1 VIEISSLDQRTAST
15 RELVPPE
22 GVPLRY
28 RVATVGERLAAFTLD
43 ICVIFLAGALGTVT
57 AFWLSA
63 LWPAVA
69 GLISAVL
76 ITFAFGLECFY
87 FLITEARGRG
97 RTPGKRIVGLQ
108 VVDRHGGELTIE
120 ALIARNLTR
129 LVEVVLP
136 LEVPIFA
143 DQLFPG
149 LPTWAR
155 ILSIVWLIVFAAFP
169 LFNRDRLRVG
179 DLIAGT
185 IVLAIPRPALLLDLV
200 APTRSESRSRIA
212 FTPRQLEVY
221 GVFEL
226 QVLERVLRDRGL
238 ANYRATSRA
247 VCEKIKT
254 KIGWPRDTWDVPV
267 DDFLDDFYAAQRAHL
282 EQRLLFGMRKP
293 TKHDP
298 APKSKR
304 RPRAL

>member
-1 VIEISSLDQRTAST
+1 MIEISPLYQRTAT
-15 RELVPPE
+15 VRELVPPE

-28 RVATVGERLAAFTLD
+28 RVATVGERVAAFTLD
-43 ICVIFLAGALGTVT
+43 ICVILLAGAISTFA
-57 AFWLSA
+57 AFA
-63 LWPAVA
+63 LAALLPPAA
-69 GLISAVL
+69 GLILAAF
-76 ITFAFGLECFY
+76 ITFLFGLECFY
-87 FLITEARGRG
+87 FLVMEARGHG
-97 RTPGKRIVGLQ
+97 RTPGKRILGLR

-129 LVEVVLP
+129 LIEIVLP
-136 LEVPIFA
+136 LQVPLFA

-155 ILSIVWLIVFAAFP
+155 ILSILWLIVFAAFP

-185 IVLAIPRPALLLDLV
+185 IVLAVPRPVLLIDLI
-200 APTRSESRSRIA
+200 APTRREARARFVFA
-212 FTPRQLEVY
+212 QEQLEVY

-226 QVLERVLRDRGL
+226 QVLEQVLRDRGL

-247 VCEKIKT
+247 VCDKIKT
-254 KIGWPRDTWDVPV
+254 KIRWPKDQWEVSV

-282 EQRLLFGMRKP
+282 EQRLLFGVRKA
-293 TKHDP
+293 TKHD
-298 APKSKR
+298 AASRSVR
-304 RPRAL
+304 RTRGR